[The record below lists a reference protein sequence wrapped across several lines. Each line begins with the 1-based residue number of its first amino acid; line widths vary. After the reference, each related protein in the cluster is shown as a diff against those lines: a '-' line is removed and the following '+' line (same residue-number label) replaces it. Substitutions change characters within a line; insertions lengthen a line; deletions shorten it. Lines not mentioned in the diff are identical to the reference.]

1 MSTMAENPVAA
12 LNCECCY
19 SYVVGLRCELNFRAP
34 GTGLARRPVP
44 IRDVEIIISVDMD
57 EYKNIYVIS
66 QKHTG
71 LREV

>member
-1 MSTMAENPVAA
+1 IEEMITQGEFTWQRCHELFAQQ
-12 LNCECCY
+12 
-19 SYVVGLRCELNFRAP
+19 GLMLQKH
-34 GTGLARRPVP
+34 VP
-44 IRDVEIIISVDMD
+44 IRYLEIIISVDMD